1 MKAAF
6 VVLFIIIQIAVFVFG
21 ITYVANYLASHSII
35 YQLLIC
41 VAAFI
46 LALVGAVY
54 RGEDKFQPG
63 PGKPRHFMT
72 FGHSSVLSAIILI
85 LIKIFT

>member
-1 MKAAF
+1 MKSA
-6 VVLFIIIQIAVFVFG
+6 VVFIILIEIAVFVFG
-21 ITYVANYLASHSII
+21 ITYVANHFASHSLI

-46 LALVGAVY
+46 LALAGAFY

-63 PGKPRHFMT
+63 SGKSRHFMT
-72 FGHSSVLSAIILI
+72 FGHSSVLSAIILV